1 MNNQPVNESQAVPE
15 PKRSVREWIRYLFS
29 AEFIRFVLVAILNT
43 AFGYGLFAFFI
54 WIGLH
59 YTLATLLST
68 IIGIL
73 FNFKTYGILVFKNK
87 SNRLIVRFLAVYV
100 FLYLCNVGGIALLK
114 WCGLSSYLAG
124 LIMLV
129 PVGLLGYLLNKIFVY
144 GKKNKNGQT
153 EKTN

>member
-1 MNNQPVNESQAVPE
+1 MNGTQIEPE

-43 AFGYGLFAFFI
+43 AFGYGIFAFLL

-59 YTLATLLST
+59 YTLALLLGT
-68 IIGIL
+68 IIAIL
-73 FNFKTYGILVFKNK
+73 FNFKTYGVLVFRNGN
-87 SNRLIVRFLAVYV
+87 NRLIVRFVLVYV

-129 PVGLLGYLLNKIFVY
+129 PVGLLGYLLNKKFVY
-144 GKKNKNGQT
+144 EVKGEKKKV
-153 EKTN
+153 

>member
-1 MNNQPVNESQAVPE
+1 MNGNQIEPE

-68 IIGIL
+68 VIGVL

-87 SNRLIVRFLAVYV
+87 SNRLIIRFVAVYIV
-100 FLYLCNVGGIALLK
+100 LYLCNIGGIAVLK
-114 WCGLSSYLAG
+114 WFGFSSYIAG
-124 LIMLV
+124 LIMIV
-129 PVGLLGYLLNKIFVY
+129 PVGVLGYFLNKKFVY
-144 GKKNKNGQT
+144 EVKSRR
-153 EKTN
+153 

>member
-15 PKRSVREWIRYLFS
+15 PKRSVWEWIRYLFS

-87 SNRLIVRFLAVYV
+87 SNRLIIRFVAVYIV
-100 FLYLCNVGGIALLK
+100 LYLCNVGGIAVLK
-114 WCGLSSYLAG
+114 WIGFSSYIAG
-124 LIMLV
+124 LIMIV
-129 PVGLLGYLLNKIFVY
+129 PAGVLGYILNKKFVY
-144 GKKNKNGQT
+144 EVKSSR
-153 EKTN
+153 